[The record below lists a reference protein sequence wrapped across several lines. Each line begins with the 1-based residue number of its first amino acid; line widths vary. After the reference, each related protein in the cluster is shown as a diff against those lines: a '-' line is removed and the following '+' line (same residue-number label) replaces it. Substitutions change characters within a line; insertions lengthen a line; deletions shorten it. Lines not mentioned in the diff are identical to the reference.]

1 MTSKGRQ
8 TIKKPVFREL
18 SGVEA
23 DEILAR
29 NSVGR
34 LARSIGDR
42 IDIELIHYVV
52 LDRCI
57 YGVTSREP
65 VFPTQAHNGRAAFEV
80 DEILDLFEWSSVVVK
95 GTIEIV
101 SAGAEGNTDPIL
113 APGVQRLRALVPVAP
128 VSARPPS
135 VEYYVF
141 RLLVDTMTGRGAGV
155 PKTG

>member
-8 TIKKPVFREL
+8 TKKKPVFREL
-18 SGVEA
+18 SAVEA
-23 DEILAR
+23 EEILAR

-34 LARSIGDR
+34 LARSIGDG

-65 VFPTQAHNGRAAFEV
+65 VLASPAHNARVAFEV
-80 DEILDLFEWSSVVVK
+80 DEIRDLFEWSSVVVK
-95 GTIEIV
+95 GTMEIV
-101 SAGAEGNTDPIL
+101 SGGAEGNADP
-113 APGVQRLRALVPVAP
+113 APARGVERLRALVPVAP

-135 VEYYVF
+135 VENHVF